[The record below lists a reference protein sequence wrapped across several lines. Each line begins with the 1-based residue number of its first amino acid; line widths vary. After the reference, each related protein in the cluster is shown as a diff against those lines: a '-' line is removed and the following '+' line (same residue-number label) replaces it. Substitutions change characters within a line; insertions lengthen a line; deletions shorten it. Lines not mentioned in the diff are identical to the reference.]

1 MGSTPGEDAVK
12 TVEIT
17 TIDLEHDITSLIK
30 QQQGS
35 RALTPILKEVL
46 WVNALKQHCTL
57 QRDYEKQSLSLQQMT
72 MSYLQKLPQPPQP
85 SASTPDESAVIHIK
99 VRPSAS
105 NMVMTG

>member
-12 TVEIT
+12 TVEI

-35 RALTPILKEVL
+35 RALMPILKEVL